1 MKTQTTEIE
10 GIVIIEPQVFGDS
23 RGYFMETY
31 QKEKYAAVGIDVTF
45 VQDNESMSRYG
56 VVRGLHYQAEP
67 YAQAK
72 LIRVVAGRVL
82 DVAVDIRKDSL
93 TYGKVFTLELSSEN
107 KLQLFLPHGIAHG
120 FAVLS
125 DYAIFTYK
133 CDNLYHPEAEGGIL
147 LSDTDLNIDWKIPVE
162 DRIIS
167 DKDTKHPTFHEYI
180 SHRK

>member
-1 MKTQTTEIE
+1 MKTQTTDIE

-31 QKEKYAAVGIDVTF
+31 QKEKYAAAGIDVTF
-45 VQDNESMSRYG
+45 VQDNESMSSYG
-56 VVRGLHYQAEP
+56 VIRGLHYQAEP
-67 YAQAK
+67 FAQAK

-82 DVAVDIRKDSL
+82 DVAVDIRKNSP
-93 TYGKVFTLELSSEN
+93 TFGKIFTLELSSEN

-133 CDNLYHPEAEGGIL
+133 CDNFYAPQSERTIRFDDPSLA
-147 LSDTDLNIDWKIPVE
+147 IDWKIPVE
-162 DRIIS
+162 NRIIS
-167 DKDTKHPTFHEYI
+167 DKDKKGVAFADAELF
-180 SHRK
+180 

>member
-1 MKTQTTEIE
+1 MKTQTTDIE

-45 VQDNESMSRYG
+45 VQDNESMSSYG
-56 VVRGLHYQAEP
+56 VIRGLHYQAEP
-67 YAQAK
+67 FAQAK

-82 DVAVDIRKDSL
+82 DVAVDIRKNSP
-93 TYGKVFTLELSSEN
+93 TFGKVFTLELSSDN

-133 CDNLYHPEAEGGIL
+133 CDNFYAPQSERTIRF
-147 LSDTDLNIDWKIPVE
+147 DDPILNIDWRIPI
-162 DRIIS
+162 DQRIIS
-167 DKDTKHPTFHEYI
+167 EKDKKGLPFNA
-180 SHRK
+180 

>member
-31 QKEKYAAVGIDVTF
+31 QKEKYAAAGIDVTF

-67 YAQAK
+67 FAQAK
-72 LIRVVAGRVL
+72 LIRVVSGRVL
-82 DVAVDIRKDSL
+82 DVAVDIRKNSP
-93 TYGKVFTLELSSEN
+93 TFGKVFTLELSSEN

-125 DYAIFTYK
+125 ETAVFTYK
-133 CDNLYHPEAEGGIL
+133 CDNFYAPQYEHTIRYDDPI
-147 LSDTDLNIDWKIPVE
+147 LNIDWRIPASE
-162 DRIIS
+162 RIIS
-167 DKDTKHPTFHEYI
+167 PKDMKGVAFN
-180 SHRK
+180 S

>member
-1 MKTQTTEIE
+1 MKTQTTDIE

-45 VQDNESMSRYG
+45 VQDNESMSSYG
-56 VVRGLHYQAEP
+56 VIRGLHYQAEP
-67 YAQAK
+67 FAQAK

-82 DVAVDIRKDSL
+82 DVAVDIRKNSP
-93 TYGKVFTLELSSEN
+93 TFGKVFTLELSSDN

-133 CDNLYHPEAEGGIL
+133 CDNFYAPQSERTIRLDDPTLA
-147 LSDTDLNIDWKIPVE
+147 IDWRIPI
-162 DRIIS
+162 DQRIIS
-167 DKDTKHPTFHEYI
+167 EKDKKGLPFNA
-180 SHRK
+180 

>member
-31 QKEKYAAVGIDVTF
+31 QKEKYAAAGIDVTF

-67 YAQAK
+67 FAQAK
-72 LIRVVAGRVL
+72 LIRVVSGRVL
-82 DVAVDIRKDSL
+82 DVAVDIRKNSP
-93 TYGKVFTLELSSEN
+93 TFGKVFTLELSSEN

-125 DYAIFTYK
+125 ETAVFTYK
-133 CDNLYHPEAEGGIL
+133 CDNFYAPQYERTIRF
-147 LSDTDLNIDWKIPVE
+147 DDPVLNIDWKIPVAN
-162 DRIIS
+162 RIIS
-167 DKDTKHPTFHEYI
+167 DKDKKGVAFADAEF
-180 SHRK
+180 

>member
-10 GIVIIEPQVFGDS
+10 GIVIVEPQVFGDS

-31 QKEKYAAVGIDVTF
+31 QKEKYVAAGIDVTF

-67 YAQAK
+67 FAQAK
-72 LIRVVAGRVL
+72 LIRVVSGRVL
-82 DVAVDIRKDSL
+82 DVAVDIRKNSP
-93 TYGKVFTLELSSEN
+93 TYGKVFTLELSAEN

-125 DYAIFTYK
+125 ETAIFTYK
-133 CDNLYHPEAEGGIL
+133 CDNFYAPQSERTIRFDDP
-147 LSDTDLNIDWKIPVE
+147 SLNIDWKIPLE
-162 DRIIS
+162 KRIIS
-167 DKDTKHPTFHEYI
+167 DKDKKGVAFANAELF
-180 SHRK
+180 

>member
-1 MKTQTTEIE
+1 MKTQTTDIE
-10 GIVIIEPQVFGDS
+10 GIVIVEPQVFGDS

-31 QKEKYAAVGIDVTF
+31 QKEKYAAAGIDVTF

-82 DVAVDIRKDSL
+82 DVAVDIRKNSP
-93 TYGKVFTLELSSEN
+93 TYGKVFTLELSSDN

-125 DYAIFTYK
+125 ETAVFTYK
-133 CDNLYHPEAEGGIL
+133 CDNFYAPQYEHTIRYDDP
-147 LSDTDLNIDWKIPVE
+147 SLNIDWKIPLAE
-162 DRIIS
+162 RIIS
-167 DKDTKHPTFHEYI
+167 PKDMNGVPFNA
-180 SHRK
+180 

>member
-31 QKEKYAAVGIDVTF
+31 QKEKYAAAGIDVTF

-67 YAQAK
+67 FAQAK

-82 DVAVDIRKDSL
+82 DVAVDIRKNSP
-93 TYGKVFTLELSSEN
+93 TFGKVFTLELSSEN

-125 DYAIFTYK
+125 ETAVFTYK
-133 CDNLYHPEAEGGIL
+133 CDNFYAPQYERTIRFDDPSLA
-147 LSDTDLNIDWKIPVE
+147 IDWKIPVAN
-162 DRIIS
+162 RIIS
-167 DKDTKHPTFHEYI
+167 DKDKKGVAFNLIMHN
-180 SHRK
+180 S

>member
-31 QKEKYAAVGIDVTF
+31 QKEKYAAAGIDVTF
-45 VQDNESMSRYG
+45 VQDNESMSSYG
-56 VVRGLHYQAEP
+56 VIRGLHYQAEP
-67 YAQAK
+67 FAQAK

-82 DVAVDIRKDSL
+82 DVAVDIRKNSP
-93 TYGKVFTLELSSEN
+93 TFGKVFTLELSSDN

-133 CDNLYHPEAEGGIL
+133 CDNFYAPQTERTIRLDDSSLA
-147 LSDTDLNIDWKIPVE
+147 IDWKIPVE
-162 DRIIS
+162 NRIIS
-167 DKDTKHPTFHEYI
+167 DKDKKGVAFADAELF
-180 SHRK
+180 

>member
-31 QKEKYAAVGIDVTF
+31 QKEKYAAAGIDVTF

-67 YAQAK
+67 FAQAK
-72 LIRVVAGRVL
+72 LIRVVSGRVL
-82 DVAVDIRKDSL
+82 DVAVDIRKDSP
-93 TYGKVFTLELSSEN
+93 TFGKVFTLELSSDN

-125 DYAIFTYK
+125 ETAVFTYK
-133 CDNLYHPEAEGGIL
+133 CDNFYAPQYEHTIRYDDPI
-147 LSDTDLNIDWKIPVE
+147 LNIDWRIPVSE
-162 DRIIS
+162 RIIS
-167 DKDTKHPTFHEYI
+167 PKDMKGVAFN
-180 SHRK
+180 S

>member
-1 MKTQTTEIE
+1 MKTQTTDIE

-45 VQDNESMSRYG
+45 VQDNESMSSYG
-56 VVRGLHYQAEP
+56 VIRGLHYQAEP
-67 YAQAK
+67 FAQAK

-82 DVAVDIRKDSL
+82 DVAVDIRKNSP
-93 TYGKVFTLELSSEN
+93 TFGKVFTLELSSEN

-133 CDNLYHPEAEGGIL
+133 CDNFYAPQSERTIRF
-147 LSDTDLNIDWKIPVE
+147 DDPILNIDWRIPI
-162 DRIIS
+162 DQRIIS
-167 DKDTKHPTFHEYI
+167 EKDKKGLPFNA
-180 SHRK
+180 

>member
-1 MKTQTTEIE
+1 
-10 GIVIIEPQVFGDS
+10 
-23 RGYFMETY
+23 METY

-82 DVAVDIRKDSL
+82 DVAVDIRKNSP
-93 TYGKVFTLELSSEN
+93 TYGKVFTLELSAEN

-125 DYAIFTYK
+125 ETAIFTYK
-133 CDNLYHPEAEGGIL
+133 CDNFYAPQSERTIRF
-147 LSDTDLNIDWKIPVE
+147 DDPILNIDWRIPM
-162 DRIIS
+162 DQRIIS
-167 DKDTKHPTFHEYI
+167 DKDKKGVPFN
-180 SHRK
+180 S

>member
-10 GIVIIEPQVFGDS
+10 GIVIVEPQVFGDS

-31 QKEKYAAVGIDVTF
+31 QKEKYAAAGIDVTF

-82 DVAVDIRKDSL
+82 DVAVDIRKNSP

-125 DYAIFTYK
+125 ETAIFTYK
-133 CDNLYHPEAEGGIL
+133 CDNFYAPQYEHTIRYDDP
-147 LSDTDLNIDWKIPVE
+147 SLNIDWKIPLAE
-162 DRIIS
+162 RIIS
-167 DKDTKHPTFHEYI
+167 PKDMNGVPFNA
-180 SHRK
+180 

>member
-31 QKEKYAAVGIDVTF
+31 QKEKYAAAGIDVTF

-67 YAQAK
+67 FAQAK
-72 LIRVVAGRVL
+72 LIRVVSGRVL
-82 DVAVDIRKDSL
+82 DVAVDIRKNSP
-93 TYGKVFTLELSSEN
+93 TFGKVFTLELSSEN

-125 DYAIFTYK
+125 ETAIFTYK
-133 CDNLYHPEAEGGIL
+133 CDNFYAPQYEHTIRYDDPF
-147 LSDTDLNIDWKIPVE
+147 LSIDWKIPINE
-162 DRIIS
+162 RIIS
-167 DKDTKHPTFHEYI
+167 DKDKKGLAFAEAEF
-180 SHRK
+180 

>member
-10 GIVIIEPQVFGDS
+10 GIVIVEPQVFGDS

-31 QKEKYAAVGIDVTF
+31 QKEKYAAAGIDVTF

-82 DVAVDIRKDSL
+82 DVAVDIRKNSP

-133 CDNLYHPEAEGGIL
+133 CDNFYAPQSERTIRLDDSSLA
-147 LSDTDLNIDWKIPVE
+147 IDWKIPVE
-162 DRIIS
+162 NRIIY
-167 DKDTKHPTFHEYI
+167 DKDKKGVAFADAELF
-180 SHRK
+180 

>member
-10 GIVIIEPQVFGDS
+10 GIVIVEPQVFGDS

-31 QKEKYAAVGIDVTF
+31 QKEKYAAAGIDVTF

-67 YAQAK
+67 SAQAK

-82 DVAVDIRKDSL
+82 DVAVDIRKNSP

-125 DYAIFTYK
+125 ETAIFTYK
-133 CDNLYHPEAEGGIL
+133 CDNFYAPQYEHTIRYDDP
-147 LSDTDLNIDWKIPVE
+147 TLNIDWRIPI
-162 DRIIS
+162 DQRIIS
-167 DKDTKHPTFHEYI
+167 DKDKKGVPFDA
-180 SHRK
+180 

>member
-31 QKEKYAAVGIDVTF
+31 QKEKYAAAGIDVTF

-67 YAQAK
+67 FAQAK
-72 LIRVVAGRVL
+72 LIRVVSGRVL
-82 DVAVDIRKDSL
+82 DVAVDIRKNS
-93 TYGKVFTLELSSEN
+93 TTFGKVFTLELSSDN

-125 DYAIFTYK
+125 ETAVFTYK
-133 CDNLYHPEAEGGIL
+133 CDNFYAPQYERTIRFDDPSLA
-147 LSDTDLNIDWKIPVE
+147 IDWKIPVAN
-162 DRIIS
+162 RIIS
-167 DKDTKHPTFHEYI
+167 DKDKKGVAFNLIMHN
-180 SHRK
+180 S

>member
-1 MKTQTTEIE
+1 MKTQTTDIE
-10 GIVIIEPQVFGDS
+10 GIVIVEPQVFGDS

-31 QKEKYAAVGIDVTF
+31 QKEKYAAAGIDVTF

-67 YAQAK
+67 FAQAK
-72 LIRVVAGRVL
+72 LIRVVSGRVL
-82 DVAVDIRKDSL
+82 DVAVDIRKNSP

-125 DYAIFTYK
+125 ETAIFTYK
-133 CDNLYHPEAEGGIL
+133 CDNFYAPQYEHTIRYDDP
-147 LSDTDLNIDWKIPVE
+147 TLNIDWRIPI
-162 DRIIS
+162 DQRIIS
-167 DKDTKHPTFHEYI
+167 EKDKKGVPFDA
-180 SHRK
+180 

>member
-125 DYAIFTYK
+125 ETAVFTYK
-133 CDNLYHPEAEGGIL
+133 CDNFYAPQYEHTIRYDDPV
-147 LSDTDLNIDWKIPVE
+147 LNIDWRIPV
-162 DRIIS
+162 DQRIIS
-167 DKDTKHPTFHEYI
+167 EKDKKGLPF
-180 SHRK
+180 SA

>member
-31 QKEKYAAVGIDVTF
+31 QKEKYAAAGIDVTF

-67 YAQAK
+67 FAQAK

-82 DVAVDIRKDSL
+82 DVAVDIRKDSP
-93 TYGKVFTLELSSEN
+93 TFGKVFTLELSSDN

-125 DYAIFTYK
+125 ETAVFTYK
-133 CDNLYHPEAEGGIL
+133 CDNFYAPQYERTIRFDDPSLA
-147 LSDTDLNIDWKIPVE
+147 IDWKIPVAN
-162 DRIIS
+162 RIIS
-167 DKDTKHPTFHEYI
+167 DKDKKGVAFNLIMHN
-180 SHRK
+180 S

>member
-31 QKEKYAAVGIDVTF
+31 QKEKYAAAGIDVTF

-67 YAQAK
+67 FAQAK
-72 LIRVVAGRVL
+72 LIRVVSGRVL
-82 DVAVDIRKDSL
+82 DVAVDIRKNSP
-93 TYGKVFTLELSSEN
+93 TFGKVFTLELSSDN

-125 DYAIFTYK
+125 ETAVFTYK
-133 CDNLYHPEAEGGIL
+133 CDNFYAPQYERTIRFDDPSLA
-147 LSDTDLNIDWKIPVE
+147 IDWKIPVAN
-162 DRIIS
+162 RIIS
-167 DKDTKHPTFHEYI
+167 DKDKKGVAFNLIMHN
-180 SHRK
+180 S

>member
-10 GIVIIEPQVFGDS
+10 GIVIVEPQVFGDS

-67 YAQAK
+67 FAQAK

-82 DVAVDIRKDSL
+82 DVAVDIRKDSP

-125 DYAIFTYK
+125 ETAIFTYK
-133 CDNLYHPEAEGGIL
+133 CDNFYAPQYEHTIRYDDPI
-147 LSDTDLNIDWKIPVE
+147 LNIDWRIPVSE
-162 DRIIS
+162 RIIS
-167 DKDTKHPTFHEYI
+167 PKDMKGVAFN
-180 SHRK
+180 S

>member
-10 GIVIIEPQVFGDS
+10 GIVIVEPQVFGDS

-31 QKEKYAAVGIDVTF
+31 QKEKYAAAGIDVTF

-82 DVAVDIRKDSL
+82 DVAVDIRKDSP

-125 DYAIFTYK
+125 ETAVFTYK
-133 CDNLYHPEAEGGIL
+133 CDNFYAPQYEHTIRYDDP
-147 LSDTDLNIDWKIPVE
+147 TLNIDWKIPLAE
-162 DRIIS
+162 RIIS
-167 DKDTKHPTFHEYI
+167 PKDMNGVPF
-180 SHRK
+180 SA

>member
-1 MKTQTTEIE
+1 MKTQTTDIE

-31 QKEKYAAVGIDVTF
+31 QKEKYAAAGIDVTF
-45 VQDNESMSRYG
+45 VQDNESMSSYG
-56 VVRGLHYQAEP
+56 VIRGLHYQAEP
-67 YAQAK
+67 FAQAK

-82 DVAVDIRKDSL
+82 DVAVDIRKNSP
-93 TYGKVFTLELSSEN
+93 TFGKVFTLELSSDN

-133 CDNLYHPEAEGGIL
+133 CDNFYAPQSERTIRFDDPSLA
-147 LSDTDLNIDWKIPVE
+147 IDWKIPVE
-162 DRIIS
+162 NRIIS
-167 DKDTKHPTFHEYI
+167 DKDKKGVAFADAELF
-180 SHRK
+180 

>member
-10 GIVIIEPQVFGDS
+10 GIVIVEPQVFGDS

-31 QKEKYAAVGIDVTF
+31 QKEKYAAAGIDVTF

-72 LIRVVAGRVL
+72 LIRVVSGRVL
-82 DVAVDIRKDSL
+82 DVAVDIRKNSP

-125 DYAIFTYK
+125 ETAIFTYK
-133 CDNLYHPEAEGGIL
+133 CDNFYAPQYEHTIRYDDPI
-147 LSDTDLNIDWKIPVE
+147 LNIDWRIPI
-162 DRIIS
+162 DQRIIS
-167 DKDTKHPTFHEYI
+167 DKDKKGIPFNA
-180 SHRK
+180 

>member
-1 MKTQTTEIE
+1 MKTQTTDIE
-10 GIVIIEPQVFGDS
+10 GIVIVEPQVFGDS

-31 QKEKYAAVGIDVTF
+31 QKEKYAAAGIDVTF

-67 YAQAK
+67 FAQAK
-72 LIRVVAGRVL
+72 LIRVVSGRVL
-82 DVAVDIRKDSL
+82 DVAVDIRKNSP

-125 DYAIFTYK
+125 ETAIFTYK
-133 CDNLYHPEAEGGIL
+133 CDNFYAPQYEHTIRYDDP
-147 LSDTDLNIDWKIPVE
+147 SLNIDWKIPLAE
-162 DRIIS
+162 RIIS
-167 DKDTKHPTFHEYI
+167 PKDMNGVPFNA
-180 SHRK
+180 

>member
-1 MKTQTTEIE
+1 MKTQTTGIE

-31 QKEKYAAVGIDVTF
+31 QKEKYAAAGIGVTF

-67 YAQAK
+67 FAQAK
-72 LIRVVAGRVL
+72 LIRVVSGRVL
-82 DVAVDIRKDSL
+82 DVAVDIRKNSP
-93 TYGKVFTLELSSEN
+93 TFGKVFTLELSSEN

-125 DYAIFTYK
+125 ETAVFTYK
-133 CDNLYHPEAEGGIL
+133 CDNFYAPQYERTIRFDDPSLA
-147 LSDTDLNIDWKIPVE
+147 IDWKIPVAN
-162 DRIIS
+162 RIIS
-167 DKDTKHPTFHEYI
+167 DKDKKGVAFNLIMHN
-180 SHRK
+180 S

>member
-1 MKTQTTEIE
+1 MKTQTTDIE

-31 QKEKYAAVGIDVTF
+31 QKEKYAAAGIDVTF
-45 VQDNESMSRYG
+45 VQDNESMSSYG
-56 VVRGLHYQAEP
+56 VIRGLHYQAEP
-67 YAQAK
+67 FAQAK

-82 DVAVDIRKDSL
+82 DVAVDIRKNSP
-93 TYGKVFTLELSSEN
+93 TFGKVFTLELSSDN

-133 CDNLYHPEAEGGIL
+133 CDNFYAPQSERTIRLDDSSLA
-147 LSDTDLNIDWKIPVE
+147 IDWKIPVE
-162 DRIIS
+162 NRIIS
-167 DKDTKHPTFHEYI
+167 DKDKKGVAFADAELF
-180 SHRK
+180 

>member
-10 GIVIIEPQVFGDS
+10 GIVMIEPQVFGDS

-31 QKEKYAAVGIDVTF
+31 QKEKYTAAGIDVTF

-67 YAQAK
+67 FAQAK
-72 LIRVVAGRVL
+72 LIRVVSGRVL
-82 DVAVDIRKDSL
+82 DVAVDIRKNSP
-93 TYGKVFTLELSSEN
+93 TFGKVFTLELSSEN

-125 DYAIFTYK
+125 ETAVFTYK
-133 CDNLYHPEAEGGIL
+133 CDNFYAPQYERTIRFDDPSLA
-147 LSDTDLNIDWKIPVE
+147 IDWKIPVAN
-162 DRIIS
+162 RIIS
-167 DKDTKHPTFHEYI
+167 DKDKKGVAFADAEF
-180 SHRK
+180 

>member
-1 MKTQTTEIE
+1 MKTQTTDIE
-10 GIVIIEPQVFGDS
+10 GIVIVEPQVFGDS

-31 QKEKYAAVGIDVTF
+31 QKEKYAVAGIDVTF

-72 LIRVVAGRVL
+72 LIRVVVGRVL
-82 DVAVDIRKDSL
+82 DVAVDIRKNSP

-125 DYAIFTYK
+125 ETAVFTYK
-133 CDNLYHPEAEGGIL
+133 CDNFYAPQYEHTIRYDDP
-147 LSDTDLNIDWKIPVE
+147 SLNIDWKIPLAE
-162 DRIIS
+162 RIIS
-167 DKDTKHPTFHEYI
+167 PKDMNGVPFNA
-180 SHRK
+180 

>member
-10 GIVIIEPQVFGDS
+10 GIVIVEPQVFGDS

-31 QKEKYAAVGIDVTF
+31 QKEKYAAAGIDVTF

-82 DVAVDIRKDSL
+82 DVAVDIRKDSP

-125 DYAIFTYK
+125 ETAVFTYK
-133 CDNLYHPEAEGGIL
+133 CDNFYAPQYEHTIRYDDP
-147 LSDTDLNIDWKIPVE
+147 TLNIDWKIPINE
-162 DRIIS
+162 RIIS
-167 DKDTKHPTFHEYI
+167 EKDKKGLPF
-180 SHRK
+180 SA

>member
-23 RGYFMETY
+23 RGYFMENY
-31 QKEKYAAVGIDVTF
+31 QKEKYAAAGIDVTF

-67 YAQAK
+67 FAQAK
-72 LIRVVAGRVL
+72 LIRVVAGCVL
-82 DVAVDIRKDSL
+82 DVAVDIRKDSP
-93 TYGKVFTLELSSEN
+93 TFGKVFTLELSSDN

-125 DYAIFTYK
+125 ETAVFTYK
-133 CDNLYHPEAEGGIL
+133 CDNFYAPQYERTIRFDDPSLA
-147 LSDTDLNIDWKIPVE
+147 IDWKIPVAN
-162 DRIIS
+162 RIIS
-167 DKDTKHPTFHEYI
+167 DKDKKGVAFNLIMHN
-180 SHRK
+180 S

>member
-1 MKTQTTEIE
+1 MKTQTTDIE

-31 QKEKYAAVGIDVTF
+31 QKEKYAAAGIDVTF
-45 VQDNESMSRYG
+45 VQDNESMSSYG
-56 VVRGLHYQAEP
+56 VIRGLHYQAEP
-67 YAQAK
+67 FAQAK

-82 DVAVDIRKDSL
+82 DVAVDIRKNSP
-93 TYGKVFTLELSSEN
+93 TFGKVFTLELSSEN

-133 CDNLYHPEAEGGIL
+133 CDNFYAPQSERTIRF
-147 LSDTDLNIDWKIPVE
+147 DDPILNIDWRIPI
-162 DRIIS
+162 DQRIIS
-167 DKDTKHPTFHEYI
+167 EKDKKGLPFNA
-180 SHRK
+180 

>member
-10 GIVIIEPQVFGDS
+10 GIVIVEPQVFGDS

-31 QKEKYAAVGIDVTF
+31 QKEKYAAAGIDVTF

-67 YAQAK
+67 FAQAK
-72 LIRVVAGRVL
+72 LIRVVSGRVL
-82 DVAVDIRKDSL
+82 DVAVDIRKNSP
-93 TYGKVFTLELSSEN
+93 TYGKVFTLELSAEN

-125 DYAIFTYK
+125 ETAIFTYK
-133 CDNLYHPEAEGGIL
+133 CDNFYAPQYEHTIRYDDPTLA
-147 LSDTDLNIDWKIPVE
+147 IDWKIPINE
-162 DRIIS
+162 RIIS
-167 DKDTKHPTFHEYI
+167 DKDKKGVAFAEAEF
-180 SHRK
+180 

>member
-1 MKTQTTEIE
+1 MKTQTTDIE

-31 QKEKYAAVGIDVTF
+31 QKEKYAAAGIDVTF

-67 YAQAK
+67 FAQAK

-82 DVAVDIRKDSL
+82 DVAVDIRKDSP
-93 TYGKVFTLELSSEN
+93 TFGKVFALELSSEN

-125 DYAIFTYK
+125 ETAIFTYK
-133 CDNLYHPEAEGGIL
+133 CDNFYAPQSERTIRY
-147 LSDTDLNIDWKIPVE
+147 DDPILNIDWQIPPAG
-162 DRIIS
+162 RIIS
-167 DKDTKHPTFHEYI
+167 QKDMNGVPFAEI
-180 SHRK
+180 

>member
-10 GIVIIEPQVFGDS
+10 GIVIVEPQVFGDS

-31 QKEKYAAVGIDVTF
+31 QKEKYAAAGIDVTF

-72 LIRVVAGRVL
+72 LIRVVAGCVL
-82 DVAVDIRKDSL
+82 DVAVDIRKDSS

-125 DYAIFTYK
+125 ETAVFTYK
-133 CDNLYHPEAEGGIL
+133 CDNFYAPQYEHTIRYDDP
-147 LSDTDLNIDWKIPVE
+147 TLNIDWKIPINE
-162 DRIIS
+162 RIIS
-167 DKDTKHPTFHEYI
+167 EKDKKGLPFNA
-180 SHRK
+180 

>member
-10 GIVIIEPQVFGDS
+10 GIVIVEPQVFGDS

-31 QKEKYAAVGIDVTF
+31 QKEKYAAAGIDVTF

-67 YAQAK
+67 FAQAK
-72 LIRVVAGRVL
+72 LIRVVSGRVL
-82 DVAVDIRKDSL
+82 DVAVDIRKNSP

-125 DYAIFTYK
+125 ETAIFTYK
-133 CDNLYHPEAEGGIL
+133 CDNFYAPQYEHTIRYDDP
-147 LSDTDLNIDWKIPVE
+147 SLNIDWKIPLAE
-162 DRIIS
+162 RIIS
-167 DKDTKHPTFHEYI
+167 PKDMNGVPFNA
-180 SHRK
+180 